1 MIKVFRKVKQF
12 IGRRFNKVSRQA
24 IVSFNSEVEEI
35 INKTLAN
42 EEIEEIIVQ
51 SVERVIFSL
60 LRDYW
65 IALVVLV
72 LLLFLIQSIF
82 LSITITILLKSM
94 KY

>member
-1 MIKVFRKVKQF
+1 MIKVLRKVKQF
-12 IGRRFNKVSRQA
+12 IGRRFNKVSRKA

-35 INKTLAN
+35 VNKTLAN

-51 SVERVIFSL
+51 AVERMIFSL
-60 LRDYW
+60 LRDFW
-65 IALVVLV
+65 IALVVSL

-82 LSITITILLKSM
+82 LSITITILLKGM

>member
-1 MIKVFRKVKQF
+1 M
-12 IGRRFNKVSRQA
+12 IGRQFNQVSHKA

-35 INKTLAN
+35 INQTLAN

-51 SVERVIFSL
+51 AVERVIFSL

-65 IALVVLV
+65 ISLVVSL